1 MPINELFIDEL
12 SKIHFTGEMLRF
24 DFVRYAPLQEG
35 QPPIIQN
42 EFRLIMPP
50 NGFIDA
56 FKSMQ
61 ELMDRLVSLGILQR
75 QKSHRVHP
83 PLRLVKDEVIDGKK
97 VESIDSF
104 LPIDK
109 ALNTQKPLQKLKNLN
124 LHQQMLPINLMQ
136 TANEVAETTAKE
148 VAQTTAKEVA
158 QTTAKEVAETTAKE
172 VAETTAKEVAE
183 TTAKEVIAKE
193 IVDTGKNLDETLD
206 HTASDYPETTEKKSK
221 KKIFSWFK
229 K

>member
-158 QTTAKEVAETTAKE
+158 QTTAKEVAQTTAK
-172 VAETTAKEVAE
+172 KLL
-183 TTAKEVIAKE
+183 KQRQ
-193 IVDTGKNLDETLD
+193 
-206 HTASDYPETTEKKSK
+206 KKLLKQQQK
-221 KKIFSWFK
+221 KLLKQRQK

>member
-148 VAQTTAKEVA
+148 V
-158 QTTAKEVAETTAKE
+158 
-172 VAETTAKEVAE
+172 
-183 TTAKEVIAKE
+183 IAKE

>member
-148 VAQTTAKEVA
+148 VA
-158 QTTAKEVAETTAKE
+158 
-172 VAETTAKEVAE
+172 E

>member
-1 MPINELFIDEL
+1 
-12 SKIHFTGEMLRF
+12 
-24 DFVRYAPLQEG
+24 
-35 QPPIIQN
+35 
-42 EFRLIMPP
+42 
-50 NGFIDA
+50 
-56 FKSMQ
+56 MQ

-158 QTTAKEVAETTAKE
+158 
-172 VAETTAKEVAE
+172 ETTAKEVAE

-221 KKIFSWFK
+221 KNIFLV
-229 K
+229 